1 MDRTNYL
8 KRLGE
13 TVEPGGRAPAPP
25 PLRLVQQFLNTHNH
39 ELGPEWDRLR
49 TPPLARSWLI
59 HHGLLPRG
67 ARLTVRELAVL
78 HQFRAAVRDLVV
90 AQDAGTAG
98 ARRLRTLNR
107 LGRRALLRV
116 VLEAGGDSRLE
127 PTGTGVER
135 IMGDLLVI
143 LHRAMVDGS
152 WSRLKACRQC
162 EWLFFDR
169 SKNRSADWCSMSVCG
184 NRVKNRAYRRKVAAG
199 TTHQTLTVT

>member
-1 MDRTNYL
+1 MDRKTYL

-13 TVEPGGRAPAPP
+13 TVEPGGRGPAPP

-49 TPPLARSWLI
+49 TITAARSWLI
-59 HHGLLPRG
+59 QHGLLTRG
-67 ARLTVRELAVL
+67 ARLTGRELAVL
-78 HQFRAAVRDLVV
+78 HEFRAAVRDLVV
-90 AQDAGTAG
+90 ARDTGTAD
-98 ARRLRTLNR
+98 ARWLRTLNR
-107 LGRRALLRV
+107 LGRRAPMRV
-116 VLEAGGDSRLE
+116 VFEAEGRSRLE

-135 IMGDLLVI
+135 IMGDILVI
-143 LHRAMVDGS
+143 LHRAIVDGS

-199 TTHQTLTVT
+199 RRGPPIRD